1 MLESR
6 QRKTPTS
13 TISNV
18 NHLINLY
25 IYVKTLSSMQTMKP
39 NILMH
44 WSGSKNPQVK
54 IAKQSGDQRF
64 WTDISIKSI

>member
-25 IYVKTLSSMQTMKP
+25 IYVKTLSSIQTMKP
-39 NILMH
+39 NILR
-44 WSGSKNPQVK
+44 WSGSKDPQVK